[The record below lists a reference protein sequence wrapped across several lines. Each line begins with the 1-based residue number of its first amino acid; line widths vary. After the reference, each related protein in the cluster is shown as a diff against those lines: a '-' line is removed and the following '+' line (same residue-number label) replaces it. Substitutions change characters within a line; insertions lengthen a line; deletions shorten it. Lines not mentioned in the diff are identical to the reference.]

1 MLSFVPYLFC
11 GGDLMTDKKQWG
23 GRRPNQTGRP
33 KGTIKPEGVRSQHQ
47 LRAYDEEWDLIR
59 RFARLVKH
67 GKTSRTIEK
76 MRRVVLNYHPTVLL
90 LVKEDDNHEE
100 NPKSTR

>member
-1 MLSFVPYLFC
+1 
-11 GGDLMTDKKQWG
+11 MTESKKNGWG

-33 KGTIKPEGVRSQHQ
+33 KGTTKAVHNVRPQHQ

-67 GKTSRTIEK
+67 GNAQACKAALDQLEK
-76 MRRVVLNYHPTVLL
+76 A
-90 LVKEDDNHEE
+90 EE
-100 NPKSTR
+100 K

>member
-1 MLSFVPYLFC
+1 MEETKN
-11 GGDLMTDKKQWG
+11 GWG

-67 GKTSRTIEK
+67 GKMEACKAALDQLEAADGKKTAK
-76 MRRVVLNYHPTVLL
+76 KL
-90 LVKEDDNHEE
+90 
-100 NPKSTR
+100 